1 MSPCKEL
8 YNEWNGLT
16 EEQVRIMKLLF
27 DQNMF
32 RHGIFMQ
39 KKLDEDYMST
49 LSEQNKIVFI
59 KQLLSEATIARRETI
74 SFLQKE
80 HTTQRER
87 KLIMEYDVEKT
98 KRYGFCK
105 NKDK

>member
-1 MSPCKEL
+1 
-8 YNEWNGLT
+8 
-16 EEQVRIMKLLF
+16 MKLLF

-39 KKLDEDYMST
+39 KKVDDEYMST
-49 LSEQNKIVFI
+49 LFEPNKIIFVE
-59 KQLLSEATIARRETI
+59 QLLSEATIARRETI

-87 KLIMEYDVEKT
+87 KMVMEYDVEKT
-98 KRYGFCK
+98 KRYVFCK
-105 NKDK
+105 DKDK